1 MKWLLNTTVG
11 KATFSSG
18 RKSRLAF
25 RSCQQPRELHQGSQ
39 DAEKGTH
46 SLLLSCQRGVTARR
60 KRAALRIP
68 ALYPARR
75 ESARNR
81 SSGTRA
87 ATRLHAELGEL
98 HRAVPAQPSAEPL
111 PTRSREHEVCA
122 REGRGSRLLQTQ
134 VWLNPRRV
142 QLRFS
147 RHVPGQGWGGMGTC
161 PGQLARRGPKSPTPR
176 PLCTSA
182 HPAELGAE
190 SASHRRALSRV
201 QLPKSL
207 QHRFG
212 RD

>member
-46 SLLLSCQRGVTARR
+46 RLLLSCQRGVTARR

-68 ALYPARR
+68 APYPARR
-75 ESARNR
+75 ESARDLR
-81 SSGTRA
+81 SNTP
-87 ATRLHAELGEL
+87 AELGEL

-122 REGRGSRLLQTQ
+122 GEGQGSRLLQTQ

-161 PGQLARRGPKSPTPR
+161 PGQLARRGLKSPVPR

-190 SASHRRALSRV
+190 SASHRGALSRV
-201 QLPKSL
+201 QLPKAL